1 MTKLRP
7 ILIIMLLCLTLVM
20 SGYGMDI
27 GLGAATQ
34 WASHNY
40 DALLILPQSYPPRQN
55 LAILIETNH
64 DNFAFQIGRVMGSTA
79 AMLQGITEIV
89 DGIQRVQVGVLVSA
103 ETGGIGGAVAVSGV
117 VESVHGAAVAVHGV
131 RGLVESTGHILKMT
145 AKGGG
150 GGKNYTFFT
159 DEEVAKRLGVTKKV
173 YEREVKRQIKKESE
187 MFMRKIDTKNPD
199 IGIDNDTGYIVL
211 KHPDNGQTIATDLLF
226 K

>member
-1 MTKLRP
+1 MAKLRP

-103 ETGGIGGAVAVSGV
+103 ET
-117 VESVHGAAVAVHGV
+117 
-131 RGLVESTGHILKMT
+131 
-145 AKGGG
+145 
-150 GGKNYTFFT
+150 
-159 DEEVAKRLGVTKKV
+159 
-173 YEREVKRQIKKESE
+173 EVKRQIKKESE

-226 K
+226 KWYKQEGE